1 MNSRQRVLA
10 SINHKEPDKVPVDL
24 GSTPCTGISAIAYH
38 NLKQHL
44 GIRTGHTRVYDVV
57 QQLAQPEDE
66 ILEHFKIDA
75 LDVGRTFNT
84 KDEDW
89 YDIHVN
95 GIDMQWPRWFKP
107 RHNSDDSYD
116 VLDRDGIVISRM
128 TKDALVFDQTHYACL
143 DEYPKNYKDFQSIVN
158 KSSWSL
164 LPPPPF
170 SNISEKRFWKRLR
183 ENAINLKEKSKKVT
197 VLNYG
202 STSFEF
208 GNSFRRMDKLLVDI
222 IRNPSKVEKLMDYI
236 MEFSLNSLNVI
247 CGYVGDVID
256 IIRIG
261 DDLGENNG
269 PFFSPKIYRAMFKPG
284 HTEIC
289 DYIKKHSSMKI
300 MFHSCGSISAILPDL
315 IETGI
320 DILNPV
326 QINARDMEPKF
337 LKDNFGDDIT
347 FWGGGADTRNVI
359 NRKSPEEVKKH
370 VLNLL
375 EIFSPEGGYV
385 WNTVHNIL
393 PDVPPEN
400 IVAMFE
406 AVEEFNHHNAK

>member
-1 MNSRQRVLA
+1 MDSRQRILET
-10 SINHKEPDKVPVDL
+10 INHKEPDRVPVDL

-38 NLKQHL
+38 NLKQYL
-44 GIRTGHTRVYDVV
+44 GIFKGHTRVYDLG
-57 QQLAQPEDE
+57 QQLAQPEDF
-66 ILEHFKIDA
+66 ILERFKVDA
-75 LDVGRTFNT
+75 LDIGRTFNT
-84 KDEDW
+84 KVEDW

-95 GIDMQWPRWFKP
+95 GIDMQWPKWFQP

-116 VLDRDGIVISRM
+116 VLHRDGTVLSRM
-128 TKDALVFDQTHYACL
+128 TKDALVFDQTYYPCL
-143 DEYPKNYKDFQSIVN
+143 DHYPENYEDFQKIIR
-158 KSSWSL
+158 KSAWAAM
-164 LPPPPF
+164 PVPPF
-170 SNISEKRFWKRLR
+170 SNIGEKKFWKRLR
-183 ENAINLKEKSKKVT
+183 QNTITLKEHSKKAI

-208 GNSFRRMDKLLVDI
+208 GNSFLRMDKQLIDI
-222 IRNPSKVEKLMDYI
+222 RRNPSKVERLLDYI
-236 MEFSLNSLNVI
+236 QEFSLNSLKVI

-269 PFFSPKIYRAMFKPG
+269 PFFSPQIYRKMFKPK
-284 HTEIC
+284 HSEIC
-289 DYIKKHSSMKI
+289 DFIKTHSSMKI
-300 MFHSCGSISAILPDL
+300 MFHTCGSITQILPDL

-326 QINARDMEPKF
+326 QINARDMDPKF

-359 NRKSPEEVKKH
+359 NRKTTEEVKAH
-370 VLNLL
+370 ILELL
-375 EIFSPEGGYV
+375 EIFGPGGGYV

-393 PDVPPEN
+393 PDVPPQN

-406 AVEEFNHHNAK
+406 AIDQFNNN

>member
-1 MNSRQRVLA
+1 MNSRQRILA
-10 SINHKEPDKVPVDL
+10 SIDHREPDRVPVDL
-24 GSTPCTGISAIAYH
+24 GSTPCTSISAIAYH
-38 NLKQHL
+38 NLKRYL
-44 GIRTGHTRVYDVV
+44 GITTGHTRVYDVC
-57 QQLAQPEDE
+57 QQLAQPEDD
-66 ILEHFKIDA
+66 ILERFKTDA

-95 GIDMQWPRWFKP
+95 GIDMQWPKWFNP

-116 VLDRDGIVISRM
+116 VIDRDGNIISRM
-128 TKDALVFDQTHYACL
+128 TKDALVFDQVYFACL
-143 DEYPKNYKDFQSIVN
+143 EKYPKDYKEFQSIV
-158 KSSWSL
+158 KTSSWASL
-164 LPPPPF
+164 SPPPF
-170 SNISEKRFWKRLR
+170 SNIGEKHFWKKLRQNAIDLR
-183 ENAINLKEKSKKVT
+183 ESSQKAT

-222 IRNPSKVEKLMDYI
+222 VRNPSKAEKLMDYI
-236 MEFSLNSLNVI
+236 QEFSLNSLKVI

-269 PFFSPKIYRAMFKPG
+269 PFFSPKIYREMFKPK

-300 MFHSCGSISAILPDL
+300 MFHSCGSIAAILPDL

-326 QINARDMEPKF
+326 QINARDMDPKF
-337 LKDNFGDDIT
+337 LKETFGDDIT

-359 NRKSPEEVKKH
+359 NWKTPEEVKKH
-370 VLNLL
+370 VLELL
-375 EIFSPEGGYV
+375 EIFSPGGGYV

-400 IVAMFE
+400 IVAMFD
-406 AVEEFNHHNAK
+406 AIEEFNNQD

>member
-44 GIRTGHTRVYDVV
+44 GIRTGYTRVYDVV

-284 HTEIC
+284 HSEIC

-406 AVEEFNHHNAK
+406 ALEEFNHNNAK